1 MEERIKRGTLVYP
14 LWTISEILI
23 CATVDGYQVG
33 GTRTE
38 IQIQSLF
45 HTKVLNKD
53 PQITLSQHLIGLLM
67 ARAPHWKKLFL
78 RANKKLDQSGACIAD
93 SAIDP
98 TTAPHALDPDSAKRL
113 WALSERLVGQEF
125 SYN

>member
-1 MEERIKRGTLVYP
+1 LTQKLGKKNLRSFGVDPGGIPTTGISRDISMEERIERGTLACP

-23 CATVDGYQVG
+23 CAIFDGYQAG

-53 PQITLSQHLIGLLM
+53 PQITLLQHLIELLM
-67 ARAPHWKKLFL
+67 ARAPHLKKS
-78 RANKKLDQSGACIAD
+78 NSQG
-93 SAIDP
+93 
-98 TTAPHALDPDSAKRL
+98 
-113 WALSERLVGQEF
+113 
-125 SYN
+125 